1 MVLSHASIVNA
12 HAGEH
17 NVSTRHTEL
26 VKSPARSPANSL
38 IFQSQSYSFW
48 QPRQAN
54 GLALPRPIFLRTG
67 VEIMPALWASLLS
80 LLLFFSASAWADD
93 FYKGKNIRIVVGF
106 SAGGGFDTY
115 ARALARHMSKHI
127 PGEPSIVVENMT
139 GAGSLIAANHVFKA
153 AKPDGL
159 TIGHFIGGL
168 FLGQVLG
175 QKGIEFDA
183 RKFEFIGAP
192 ITDHVVCALTKASG
206 ISSIEQW
213 MAAKTPVKMGGIA
226 PGTST
231 PDNATRVLKAAL
243 GLPIQLV
250 TGYKGTADVRLA
262 AESGEIAGGCWGWD
276 SVSVTWRKALE
287 SGDARVLLQANRR
300 THPELPKVP
309 QALKFAKTEEG
320 RKMIEVAI
328 HGDSDIVRTYTLPP
342 GTPKDRVQMLRAAFD
357 LTLKDP
363 EFLADAKKS
372 KLNVDPVGVDEIER
386 AINGLFKL
394 DPAMLGKLKEIL
406 YN

>member
-1 MVLSHASIVNA
+1 MMPIL
-12 HAGEH
+12 
-17 NVSTRHTEL
+17 VS
-26 VKSPARSPANSL
+26 A
-38 IFQSQSYSFW
+38 
-48 QPRQAN
+48 
-54 GLALPRPIFLRTG
+54 LAL
-67 VEIMPALWASLLS
+67 V
-80 LLLFFSASAWADD
+80 LFAGTAQSAED
-93 FYKGKNIRIVVGF
+93 FYKGKTVKIVVGF

-127 PGEPSIVVENMT
+127 PGQPTVVVENMT
-139 GAGSLIAANHVFKA
+139 GAGSLIAANHLFKV

-192 ITDHVVCALTKASG
+192 ITDHVVCAVTKASG
-206 ISSIEQW
+206 ITTVESW

-231 PDNATRVLKAAL
+231 PDNATRILKAAL

-250 TGYKGTADVRLA
+250 SGYKGTADVRLA

-287 SGDARVLLQANRR
+287 TGDAKVVLQANRR
-300 THPELPKVP
+300 THPDLPQVP
-309 QALKFAKTEEG
+309 QAIKFAKTEEG
-320 RKMIEVAI
+320 RKMIEVGI

-342 GTPKDRVQMLRAAFD
+342 GTPKDRVQLLRAAFD
-357 LTLKDP
+357 ATLKDP

-372 KLNVDPVGVDEIER
+372 KLNVDPVPVSEIEKDT
-386 AINGLFKL
+386 AGLFKL
-394 DPAMLGKLKEIL
+394 DPALLSKLKEIL

>member
-1 MVLSHASIVNA
+1 MNRRQIF
-12 HAGEH
+12 
-17 NVSTRHTEL
+17 
-26 VKSPARSPANSL
+26 SL
-38 IFQSQSYSFW
+38 IVALLAIGGA
-48 QPRQAN
+48 PAQA
-54 GLALPRPIFLRTG
+54 
-67 VEIMPALWASLLS
+67 E
-80 LLLFFSASAWADD
+80 D
-93 FYKGKNIRIVVGF
+93 FYKGKTIRLVVGF

-115 ARALARHMSKHI
+115 ARALARHMSKQI
-127 PGEPSIVVENMT
+127 PGNPSIVVENMT
-139 GAGSLIAANHVFKA
+139 GAGSLIAANHVYKV

-175 QKGIEFDA
+175 QPGIEFDA

-192 ITDHVVCALTKASG
+192 ISDHVVCAMTKASG
-206 ISSIEQW
+206 ITSIEKW
-213 MAAKTPVKMGGIA
+213 FAAKSPVKMGGIA

-231 PDNATRVLKAAL
+231 PDNATRILKVAL

-276 SVSVTWRKALE
+276 SVSVTWRKALDT
-287 SGDARVLLQANRR
+287 GDAVVVLQTNRR
-300 THPELPKVP
+300 THPDLANVP
-309 QALKFAKTEEG
+309 QAIKFAKTEEA
-320 RKMIEVAI
+320 RKMIEVGI

-342 GTPKDRVQMLRAAFD
+342 GTPKDRVQLLRKAFD
-357 LTLKDP
+357 ATLKDG

-372 KLNVDPVGVDEIER
+372 RLNVEPIPVDDIER
-386 AINGLFKL
+386 DIAGLFKL
-394 DPAMLGKLKEIL
+394 DPALITKLKDVL

>member
-1 MVLSHASIVNA
+1 MLRLLAAVLA
-12 HAGEH
+12 
-17 NVSTRHTEL
+17 
-26 VKSPARSPANSL
+26 P
-38 IFQSQSYSFW
+38 
-48 QPRQAN
+48 
-54 GLALPRPIFLRTG
+54 FL
-67 VEIMPALWASLLS
+67 
-80 LLLFFSASAWADD
+80 FSGTAAAAAD
-93 FYKGKNIRIVVGF
+93 FYKGKTVKIIVGF

-115 ARALARHMSKHI
+115 ARALARHIGNHI
-127 PGEPSIVVENMT
+127 PGQPTVVVENMT
-139 GAGSLIAANHVFKA
+139 GAGSLIAANHVFKV

-206 ISSIEQW
+206 IISIESW

-231 PDNATRVLKAAL
+231 PDNATRILKAAL

-250 TGYKGTADVRLA
+250 SGYKGTADVRLA

-276 SVSVTWRKALE
+276 SVSVTWRKALD
-287 SGDARVLLQANRR
+287 SGAAKVILQANRR
-300 THPELPKVP
+300 NHPELPDVP
-309 QALKFAKTEEG
+309 QAIKFAKTEEG
-320 RKMIEVAI
+320 RKMIDVAI

-342 GTPKDRVQMLRAAFD
+342 GTPKDRVEALRTAFD
-357 LTLKDP
+357 ATLKDP

-372 KLNVDPVGVDEIER
+372 KLNVDPVPVTAIEKDI
-386 AINGLFKL
+386 AGLFKL
-394 DPAMLGKLKEIL
+394 DSALLNKLKEIL

>member
-1 MVLSHASIVNA
+1 
-12 HAGEH
+12 
-17 NVSTRHTEL
+17 
-26 VKSPARSPANSL
+26 L
-38 IFQSQSYSFW
+38 IFDNQSVSFW
-48 QPRQAN
+48 QPAD
-54 GLALPRPIFLRTG
+54 
-67 VEIMPALWASLLS
+67 PAWPKTRSLNTTREQKEKVMSQLLS
-80 LLLFFSASAWADD
+80 LLMAIAIGLISVQPATAAADD
-93 FYKGKNIRIVVGF
+93 FYKDKTIRIVVGF

-115 ARALARHMSKHI
+115 ARAIGRHMGKHI
-127 PGEPSIVVENMT
+127 PGQPAIIVENMT
-139 GAGSLIAANHVFKA
+139 GAGSLIAANHVYKA

-183 RKFEFIGAP
+183 RKFEYIGAP

-206 ISSIEQW
+206 ITSVEKW
-213 MAAKTPVKMGGIA
+213 MASKTPLKMGGIA

-231 PDNATRVLKAAL
+231 PDNATRILKVAL

-250 TGYKGTADVRLA
+250 SGYKGTADVRLA

-276 SVSVTWRKALE
+276 SVSVTWQKALA
-287 SGDARVLLQANRR
+287 SGDAVVVLQANHR
-300 THPELPKVP
+300 THPDLPQVP
-309 QALKFAKTEEG
+309 QAIKLAKTEEG
-320 RKMIEVAI
+320 RKMIEVGI

-342 GTPKDRVQMLRAAFD
+342 ATPKDRVQLLRKAFD
-357 LTLKDP
+357 ATLKDP

-372 KLNVDPVGVDEIER
+372 KLNVDPVSVEDVEKDI
-386 AINGLFKL
+386 AGLFKL
-394 DPAMLGKLKEIL
+394 DQTLVGKLKEIL

>member
-1 MVLSHASIVNA
+1 MSRIL
-12 HAGEH
+12 
-17 NVSTRHTEL
+17 VS
-26 VKSPARSPANSL
+26 A
-38 IFQSQSYSFW
+38 
-48 QPRQAN
+48 
-54 GLALPRPIFLRTG
+54 LALLLY
-67 VEIMPALWASLLS
+67 PAVAS
-80 LLLFFSASAWADD
+80 SAED
-93 FYKGKNIRIVVGF
+93 FYKGKTIKIVVGF

-127 PGEPSIVVENMT
+127 PGQPAVVVENMT
-139 GAGSLIAANHVFKA
+139 GAGSLIAANHVYKA

-192 ITDHVVCALTKASG
+192 ITDHVVCALTKDSG
-206 ISSIEQW
+206 ITSIESW

-231 PDNATRVLKAAL
+231 PDNATRILKTAL

-262 AESGEIAGGCWGWD
+262 AESGEVAGGCWGWD
-276 SVSVTWRKALE
+276 SVSVTWRKALD
-287 SGDARVLLQANRR
+287 SGEAKVVLQANRK
-300 THPELPKVP
+300 THPDLAQIP
-309 QALKFAKTEEG
+309 QAIKFAKNDEA

-328 HGDSDIVRTYTLPP
+328 HGDSNIVRTYTLPP
-342 GTPKDRVQMLRAAFD
+342 GTPKDRVQLLRAAFD
-357 LTLKDP
+357 ATLKDP

-372 KLNVDPVGVDEIER
+372 KLNVDPVPVNEIEKDI
-386 AINGLFKL
+386 ASLFKL
-394 DPAMLGKLKEIL
+394 DSALLNKLKEIL

>member
-1 MVLSHASIVNA
+1 M
-12 HAGEH
+12 G
-17 NVSTRHTEL
+17 
-26 VKSPARSPANSL
+26 K
-38 IFQSQSYSFW
+38 SFW
-48 QPRQAN
+48 PLVLAFLIS
-54 GLALPRPIFLRTG
+54 LALAN
-67 VEIMPALWASLLS
+67 VAA
-80 LLLFFSASAWADD
+80 ADD
-93 FYKGKNIRIVVGF
+93 FYKGKTIRIVVGF

-115 ARALARHMSKHI
+115 ARAIARHMAKHI
-127 PGEPSIVVENMT
+127 PGEPAIVVENMT
-139 GAGSLIAANHVFKA
+139 GAGSLIAANHVYKV

-206 ISSIEQW
+206 ITSVEKW
-213 MAAKTPVKMGGIA
+213 MASKTPIKMGGIA

-231 PDNATRVLKAAL
+231 PDNATRIFKVAL

-276 SVSVTWRKALE
+276 SVKVTWRKALE
-287 SGDARVLLQANRR
+287 SGDAVVVLQANRKN
-300 THPELPKVP
+300 HPDLQQIP
-309 QALKFAKTEEG
+309 QAIKLAKTEEG
-320 RKMIEVAI
+320 RRMIEVGI
-328 HGDSDIVRTYTLPP
+328 HADSDIVRTYSLPP
-342 GTPKDRVQMLRAAFD
+342 GTPKDRIQVLRKAFED
-357 LTLKDP
+357 TLKDP
-363 EFLADAKKS
+363 QFLADAKKS
-372 KLNVDPVGVDEIER
+372 DLTVDPVSVDQIEKDI
-386 AINGLFKL
+386 AGLFKL
-394 DPAMLGKLKEIL
+394 DPGLTNKLKDIL